1 MLLSRVS
8 EMAIAD
14 VFADKS
20 FSVGRKTCTWCSSHT
35 GKQ

>member
-14 VFADKS
+14 VFANKS
-20 FSVGRKTCTWCSSHT
+20 FSVGR
-35 GKQ
+35 